1 MMKTSRHFFRV
12 ERHEINYLRVTIES
26 YDGMALVRT
35 VDPKEATIELLV
47 SPGCEA
53 ILFTLI
59 DSLKREE
66 GIQMERKDRHDSWI
80 PPDRGSMTS

>member
-1 MMKTSRHFFRV
+1 V

-35 VDPKEATIELLV
+35 VDSEEAIIELLV

-59 DSLKREE
+59 EALKREE
-66 GIQMERKDRHDSWI
+66 GILLEKIEKEERE
-80 PPDRGSMTS
+80 GGLT